1 MFLQNFH
8 LIDYNMLVFT
18 IIILARRLIAAIV
31 KEVRI
36 QLLAFVSLY
45 FLLIQGSQKHLMQ
58 KDCTP
63 FFFFFILIRK
73 FPAEKA
79 RWNRDVRKKSVCT
92 QLRFSLMIF
101 LFKDSSFSKTVSSDT
116 CLKHTFKNF
125 NGFNFSLR
133 AFFFF
138 AVLGFSD
145 IFDHV
150 LLWKI
155 WLFSSLLLCLRRH
168 RVGNSLSL
176 TRSF

>member
-79 RWNRDVRKKSVCT
+79 R
-92 QLRFSLMIF
+92 
-101 LFKDSSFSKTVSSDT
+101 
-116 CLKHTFKNF
+116 
-125 NGFNFSLR
+125 
-133 AFFFF
+133 
-138 AVLGFSD
+138 
-145 IFDHV
+145 
-150 LLWKI
+150 
-155 WLFSSLLLCLRRH
+155 
-168 RVGNSLSL
+168 
-176 TRSF
+176 

>member
-92 QLRFSLMIF
+92 QLHFSLMIF
-101 LFKDSSFSKTVSSDT
+101 PFKDSSCSKTVSSDT
-116 CLKHTFKNF
+116 CLKHTFKNLRILMDSIF
-125 NGFNFSLR
+125 LCLVSQTSLIMSCCER
-133 AFFFF
+133 
-138 AVLGFSD
+138 
-145 IFDHV
+145 FDC
-150 LLWKI
+150 
-155 WLFSSLLLCLRRH
+155 SLLLCLRRH